1 MLSKGYEV
9 GGMDILINGSID
21 KVHLIKISE
30 ESGENFS
37 GINESVKEI
46 IN

>member
-30 ESGENFS
+30 ESGSNFS
-37 GINESVKEI
+37 VLMKVLKKL
-46 IN
+46 